1 MALCRL
7 SANSPHLINRAC
19 SDGRATDKILEEE
32 IVFPNSLWSFC
43 EN

>member
-7 SANSPHLINRAC
+7 SANSPHLINPAC
-19 SDGRATDKILEEE
+19 SDGRAIDKILEEE